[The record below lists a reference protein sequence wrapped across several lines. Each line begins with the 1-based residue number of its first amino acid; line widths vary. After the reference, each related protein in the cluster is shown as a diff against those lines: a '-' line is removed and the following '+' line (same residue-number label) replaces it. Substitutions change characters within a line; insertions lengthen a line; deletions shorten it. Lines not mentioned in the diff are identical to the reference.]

1 MLFKASVDWLEKICT
16 TSNETL
22 IFQVTQEFS
31 LDPDMCT
38 SCATFL
44 SHLQFFI
51 ACVLAAISDF
61 DLATATRLFRFFFE
75 IDLKFVAIIYF
86 LWCHKLIMHPFTFH
100 LRSTFVQTFSN
111 FKRAGGSESDS
122 EGEQIIDSDSDQ
134 VPLNERLCTFRQTGK
149 NHENQHW

>member
-1 MLFKASVDWLEKICT
+1 
-16 TSNETL
+16 
-22 IFQVTQEFS
+22 
-31 LDPDMCT
+31 
-38 SCATFL
+38 
-44 SHLQFFI
+44 
-51 ACVLAAISDF
+51 
-61 DLATATRLFRFFFE
+61 
-75 IDLKFVAIIYF
+75 
-86 LWCHKLIMHPFTFH
+86 MHPFTFH